1 MENLSRITDPQIL
14 RETMDR
20 LIQENVVRPIRGIAS
35 GVTGWF
41 PVDMTDEGDSVVVRA
56 ALPGLHSSDFQ
67 VSLLGNVLSIDVEPS
82 GGESERTNWLLRER
96 PVGPFRR
103 SITVPVPVDP
113 DQTKAQYEQGI
124 LVLRMRK
131 SEQAQPRRINVD
143 TGTSTSQETIASGEI
158 TPVPIPQDTAAPRDP
173 ERDPVTE
180 AAMDSFPASDPP
192 AWGSGRV

>member
-1 MENLSRITDPQIL
+1 MENLSRMTDPQVL

-56 ALPGLHSSDFQ
+56 ALPGMNPSDFQ
-67 VSLLGNVLSIDVEPS
+67 VSLLGNVLSIDVEP
-82 GGESERTNWLLRER
+82 GGTEADQTNWLLRER
-96 PVGPFRR
+96 PIGPFRR
-103 SITVPVPVDP
+103 SITIPVPVDQ
-113 DQTKAQYEQGI
+113 DHTRAQYQEGI
-124 LVLRMRK
+124 LVLTLPK
-131 SEQAQPRRINVD
+131 SEQARPHRISVD
-143 TGTSTSQETIASGEI
+143 TGATASQAATTSEGS
-158 TPVPIPQDTAAPRDP
+158 TPVPIPQDTSAPRDP

-192 AWGSGRV
+192 SWGSGRV

>member
-1 MENLSRITDPQIL
+1 MENLARITDPQAL

-20 LIQENVVRPIRGIAS
+20 LIQENVVRPIRGMAS

-41 PVDMTDEGDSVVVRA
+41 PVDMLDEGQNVVVRA
-56 ALPGLHSSDFQ
+56 ALPGINPSDIQ
-67 VSLLGNVLSIDVEPS
+67 ISLLGNVLSIDVEPS
-82 GGESERTNWLLRER
+82 AAESEQRNWLLRER

-103 SITVPVPVDP
+103 SITVPIPVDP
-113 DQTKAQYEQGI
+113 DQTRAEYDQGMLILTLPKSAQA
-124 LVLRMRK
+124 R
-131 SEQAQPRRINVD
+131 PRRIMVGD
-143 TGTSTSQETIASGEI
+143 QFGTTPATDAQP

-173 ERDPVTE
+173 ESDPVTE